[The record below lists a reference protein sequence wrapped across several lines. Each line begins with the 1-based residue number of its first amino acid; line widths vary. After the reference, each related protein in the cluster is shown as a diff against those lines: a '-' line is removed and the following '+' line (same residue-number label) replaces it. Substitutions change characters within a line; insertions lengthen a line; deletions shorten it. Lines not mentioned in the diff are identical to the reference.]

1 MNGRFIGA
9 VSATLLMLSVLAQPA
24 EAKLQVATA
33 SIPANIL
40 ELVGNCAPDVHPN
53 TMAKILGH
61 ESGFAPFIIGVNDKG
76 KPRQVFRLKTQ
87 QEAAQKARELIAQGK
102 SIDMGLGQ
110 IWSGNLKGLK
120 LSPEEIFEPCT
131 NVAAAAGLLM
141 EAYDRALKQ
150 GFTDR
155 QAMDQ
160 ALSVYN
166 TGKFDNGIANGY
178 VSKVRSQRYKVP
190 AMDDEAGEAAAP
202 PAVLQAKPEAPPP
215 AWDVFANARYRGP
228 RPQETETL
236 PATEQQTAA
245 AEQAAVM
252 LFSESR

>member
-1 MNGRFIGA
+1 M
-9 VSATLLMLSVLAQPA
+9 SLLVLAALAQPA
-24 EAKLQVATA
+24 TAKLQDSTT

-40 ELVGNCAPDVHPN
+40 ELIGTCAPDVHPN
-53 TMAKILGH
+53 TMWKILGH
-61 ESGFAPFIIGVNDKG
+61 ESGFTPFIIGVNEKG
-76 KPRQVFRLKTQ
+76 KERQVFRLKSQ

-120 LSPEEIFEPCT
+120 LTPEEVFEPCT

-141 EAYDRALKQ
+141 EAYERAVKQ

-166 TGKFDNGIANGY
+166 TGKFDN
-178 VSKVRSQRYKVP
+178 
-190 AMDDEAGEAAAP
+190 
-202 PAVLQAKPEAPPP
+202 
-215 AWDVFANARYRGP
+215 
-228 RPQETETL
+228 
-236 PATEQQTAA
+236 
-245 AEQAAVM
+245 
-252 LFSESR
+252 